1 MCPVF
6 RTIGF
11 IKTILKPHKLAHFI
25 QTSMSFNAMGTGCK
39 LLVYKASCNV
49 SDHINTAFR
58 ESSLCLMWGDS
69 SRVGANQPGFCPQ
82 VNFQYDLGLLKD
94 EASSFMIHTLYCC
107 FPHKVPLPLTRQH
120 VTRIAASSFE
130 TPDNVLWSRI
140 FFLSKFYISYR
151 EAGRIYGFLCKVCV
165 MMLWEFTVFLIRCVL

>member
-82 VNFQYDLGLLKD
+82 VNFQYDLGLLKV
-94 EASSFMIHTLYCC
+94 EASGFIIHTLWVNDASLITLWYIPCGTTILARC
-107 FPHKVPLPLTRQH
+107 LHHTYLAVRRCLADDFIIHTLWHDNTYP
-120 VTRIAASSFE
+120 IA
-130 TPDNVLWSRI
+130 L
-140 FFLSKFYISYR
+140 
-151 EAGRIYGFLCKVCV
+151 
-165 MMLWEFTVFLIRCVL
+165 